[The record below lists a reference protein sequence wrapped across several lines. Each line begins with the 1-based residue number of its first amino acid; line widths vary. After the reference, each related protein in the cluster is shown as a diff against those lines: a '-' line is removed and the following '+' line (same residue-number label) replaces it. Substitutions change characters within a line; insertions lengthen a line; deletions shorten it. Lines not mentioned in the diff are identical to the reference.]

1 MDRIQSQAAPKEP
14 VVRRWPFV
22 TIIVCD
28 MLLLLLLGF
37 LAYMDLSER
46 IDRVNKIMTVEL
58 VILKDR
64 VAQLESAQQ
73 FDQMDPSHNKP
84 TPGRAAPRR

>member
-1 MDRIQSQAAPKEP
+1 MDSIQRQAAPKEP
-14 VVRRWPFV
+14 AARRWPFV

-46 IDRVNKIMTVEL
+46 MDRVNKIMTVEL

-73 FDQMDPSHNKP
+73 FDQMAPSRNKP
-84 TPGRAAPRR
+84 IQGRTAPRR